1 MRILVYSLIASVF
14 LSCQGN
20 KKTGDSHNSLNA
32 LDWLGVYRGV
42 LPCADCEGI
51 QTMIHLKRDLTYV
64 KSTQY
69 QGKSSELF
77 TQNGSFQW
85 NREGTT
91 ITLMPWEKEEI
102 NDETKADVKLKETEN
117 EMYLVGE
124 NEVIKLDHEG
134 KRIQGPLAQNYVLK
148 KQDFDKDIREKYWRL
163 ITLNGKAVVASENQ
177 KRETHFVLRTKDNRV
192 VGHGGCNAFSGTYQL
207 QEGNRIRFS
216 SLASTEMA
224 CAEIEYESE
233 FFKAIQ
239 NTDNYSIKGDT
250 LNLNKG
256 KMASMLRFVAVYF
269 R

>member
-14 LSCQGN
+14 FSCQGN
-20 KKTGDSHNSLNA
+20 KRTGDSHNSLNA
-32 LDWLGVYRGV
+32 LDWVGVYRGV

-51 QTMIHLKRDLTYV
+51 ATMIHLKKDLTYV

-77 TQNGSFQW
+77 TQHGSFQW
-85 NREGTT
+85 NKDGS
-91 ITLMPWEKEEI
+91 ILTLMPWEKEEM
-102 NDETKADVKLKETEN
+102 NDETRQKEAKK
-117 EMYLVGE
+117 EMYQLGE
-124 NEVIKLDHEG
+124 NQLIKLDNEG
-134 KRIQGPLAQNYVLK
+134 KRIQGPLAQNHVLK

-192 VGHGGCNAFSGTYQL
+192 VGHGGCNAFSGAYEL
-207 QEGNRIRFS
+207 LEGNRIRFS
-216 SLASTEMA
+216 SLVSTEMA
-224 CAEIEYESE
+224 CAEIDYESD

-250 LNLNKG
+250 LSLNKG
-256 KMASMLRFVAVYF
+256 KMAPLARLLAVYF